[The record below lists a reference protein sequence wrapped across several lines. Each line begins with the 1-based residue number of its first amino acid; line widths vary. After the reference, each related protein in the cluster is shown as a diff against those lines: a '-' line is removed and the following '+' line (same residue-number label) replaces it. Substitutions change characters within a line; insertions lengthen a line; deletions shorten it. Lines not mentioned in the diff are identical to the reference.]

1 VARQVVQWFGE
12 EMEKKLKENDHKAS
26 WTDCDMDYLMSR
38 TEQELD
44 ELSKAIV
51 DLKFGIGTIEDVIK
65 EAADVANFVMMIA
78 DNSRENS
85 STDRGK

>member
-1 VARQVVQWFGE
+1 VRQVVRWFAE
-12 EMEKKLKENDHKAS
+12 EMEKKLQENDHKVHWS
-26 WTDCDMDYLMSR
+26 DCDMDYLMSR

-44 ELSKAIV
+44 ELLKAIV
-51 DLKFGIGTIEDVIK
+51 DLKFGIGTSEDVIK